1 MKKGSAFL
9 IRGVSSANLSP
20 SGNVPSF
27 IELFILVNIGKYVS
41 AESIRIFTGVQE
53 LIANVFLFK
62 DLMTFL

>member
-9 IRGVSSANLSP
+9 IRGVSSANLS
-20 SGNVPSF
+20 SSENVPSF

-53 LIANVFLFK
+53 QIANVFLFK